1 MTNIKS
7 KTLILTYADDIKDA
21 RIMIFVNP
29 ADCDREFVRLKR
41 KHEGDGG

>member
-1 MTNIKS
+1 MNIIKS

-21 RIMIFVNP
+21 RIMIFVKP
-29 ADCDREFVRLKR
+29 SDCDREFARLKR